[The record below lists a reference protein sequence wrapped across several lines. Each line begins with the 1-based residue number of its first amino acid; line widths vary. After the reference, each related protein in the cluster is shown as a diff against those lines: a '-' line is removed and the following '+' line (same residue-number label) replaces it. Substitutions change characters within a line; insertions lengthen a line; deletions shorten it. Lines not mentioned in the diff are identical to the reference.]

1 MFGRKDKSYYR
12 THMTDE
18 EIASAVEKKK
28 ESEKRGF
35 VKSFDDVVE
44 QSFDIA
50 TAD

>member
-28 ESEKRGF
+28 SEERGF